1 MGSPRNKAKRT
12 ESVISARSANSSI
25 RSGGSGNG
33 GIRNNVNVDSC
44 VNSKNLAVSTPVISK
59 PVAALLKLQY
69 SGGPG
74 YAAGFCR
81 STSVSI
87 CVDILPSVI
96 ITKWDVLPAE
106 TPSHCY
112 LVLDILNATSQ
123 EMELY
128 YSSTKHIAIE
138 ALDSCR
144 IPVPVERCPLVKL
157 THIYTENDSSPEQQL
172 EEIAKICS
180 EHLASLVELKWT
192 LSGNAGVGHVPSAGE
207 AGTSDGIGAEQYSA
221 AASTSSPKVVRGKA
235 LLGSLRILPSMLDLL
250 HISPIQLEIKLNN
263 ELWSPE
269 RAEFGCTVGD
279 VVDIQVV
286 LVNALSISLGPLS
299 LQIVLYQGM
308 YLVKQLPLFK
318 EIRFFIIKQ

>member
-1 MGSPRNKAKRT
+1 MISSPRNKAKRA
-12 ESVISARSANSSI
+12 ESVVSARSANSSI

-33 GIRNNVNVDSC
+33 GLRNNVNVDSC
-44 VNSKNLAVSTPVISK
+44 INSKNLAVSTPVTSK
-59 PVAALLKLQY
+59 AVAALLKLQY

-74 YAAGFCR
+74 FAAGFCR

-128 YSSTKHIAIE
+128 YGSTKHIAIE

-157 THIYTENDSSPEQQL
+157 THIYTENDSTPEQQL

-192 LSGNAGVGHVPSAGE
+192 LSGSAGGGHVLSAGE
-207 AGTSDGIGAEQYSA
+207 AGISMGSSSDGNGVEQH
-221 AASTSSPKVVRGKA
+221 STSSLKVVRGKA

-250 HISPIQLEIKLNN
+250 HISPIQLEI
-263 ELWSPE
+263 EQ
-269 RAEFGCTVGD
+269 RT
-279 VVDIQVV
+279 
-286 LVNALSISLGPLS
+286 LVT
-299 LQIVLYQGM
+299 
-308 YLVKQLPLFK
+308 
-318 EIRFFIIKQ
+318 